1 MKGYFAH
8 FFCVN
13 CIQTGAKRGRKR
25 APAEP
30 RRRSQTFQKE
40 GRCNVKNDTII
51 LGYVPVRRDM
61 FPDKPAVM
69 MNEKIRARVKAICET
84 LGDIELVDIADV
96 VDGGL
101 LWCKDDVEPVIEYL
115 RSKKV
120 DAVFFPHCNFGQE
133 EAVAKVARAVGKPV
147 LLWGPRDPAPQGEDE
162 FRVFDTQCGLFAT
175 SKVLSRYGVP
185 FTYLE
190 NCWLED
196 ETLDKGIDKFI
207 RVASVIKAVRS
218 MRIGV
223 IGPRP
228 RQFLSVEVNESELVE
243 KFGIELT
250 TIWTEEVSTVVQK
263 LQKGMGDAIGS
274 RLGVELPIAVHN
286 WKEDGEP
293 DPRIAQRVKEFKDTL
308 DCSRM
313 DDSKLEIMAAVE
325 IAIEELAR
333 INHLDAVAVDCWAY
347 LSSKYGI
354 QACFILGD
362 LIDRGLIAACE
373 TDVHAAITARMLQA
387 AARGRSAPFIA
398 DLTCRHPTN
407 DNAELLWHC
416 GPFAK
421 SLRKEGVQGSIRSGK
436 GYYEIKGGDI
446 TVARF
451 DQLGGNYLLFADQV
465 VGCEGPV
472 TNGNYVWVE
481 TNNWPEWEKKLMYG
495 PYIHHLVG
503 VHGCYADVMKESCK
517 YITNLTHDSVNAVAS
532 L

>member
-1 MKGYFAH
+1 MENY
-8 FFCVN
+8 
-13 CIQTGAKRGRKR
+13 
-25 APAEP
+25 
-30 RRRSQTFQKE
+30 
-40 GRCNVKNDTII
+40 TIT
-51 LGYVPVRRDM
+51 LGYVPTRRDM
-61 FPDKPAVM
+61 FPGQPAAA
-69 MNEKIRARVKAICET
+69 MNGKIRARVGEICEK
-84 LGDIELVDIADV
+84 LGDIELIDISDV
-96 VDGGL
+96 VEGGL
-101 LWCKDDVEPVIEYL
+101 LWCQEDIAPVIDHL
-115 RSKKV
+115 RQKKV

-133 EAVAKVARAVGKPV
+133 EAVAKVAKAIGKPV
-147 LLWGPRDPAPQGEDE
+147 LLWGPRDPAPQGVDE

-175 SKVLSRYGVP
+175 SKVLSRNGVP
-185 FTYLE
+185 FTYIE

-196 ETLDKGIDKFI
+196 AVFDKGLENFI
-207 RVASVIKAVRS
+207 RVASVVKS
-218 MRIGV
+218 MQGMRIGV

-228 RQFLSVEVNESELVE
+228 RQFLSVQVNESELLE
-243 KFGIELT
+243 KFGVELT
-250 TIWTEEVSTVVQK
+250 TIWTEEVSTVVKK

-274 RLGVELPIAVHN
+274 RLGVELPVTVRS

-293 DPRIAQRVKEFKDTL
+293 DPRIAQRVQEFKTTL

-313 DDSKLEIMAAVE
+313 TDDQLSIMAAVE
-325 IAIEELAR
+325 LAIEELAR

-347 LSSKYGI
+347 LASEYGI

-362 LIDRGLIAACE
+362 LIDRGLVAACE
-373 TDVHAAITARMLQA
+373 TDIHAAITARMLQA
-387 AARGRSAPFIA
+387 AARGKSAPFIA

-421 SLRKEGVQGSIRSGK
+421 SLRKEGVKGAIRTGK
-436 GYYEIKGGDI
+436 GFYEIKGGDI

-451 DQLGGNYLLFADQV
+451 DQLSGDYRLFADQV

-481 TNNWPEWEKKLMYG
+481 TGNWPAWEKKLIYG

-503 VHGCYADVMKESCK
+503 VHGNYAAVLKESCK
-517 YITNLTHDSVNAVAS
+517 YIGSVRHDSVNEIES